1 MKNVIAFLG
10 KVAFSLPF
18 MVFGCFHLIKFN
30 EMAGMVP
37 KYIPGGK
44 IWVIITGVALISAG
58 ISLLI
63 GQWVKLSMIL
73 LAIFLVVMIVTIH
86 IPGLSNTDAQM
97 AQMSMMGMFKDL
109 ALAGGALGFAALSA
123 KK

>member
-10 KVAFSLPF
+10 KVAFGLPF
-18 MVFGCFHLIKFN
+18 LVFGCFHLIKYN

-44 IWVIITGVALISAG
+44 IWVIITGVALILAA

-63 GQWVKLSMIL
+63 NKWVKLSMIL
-73 LAIFLVVMIVTIH
+73 LAVFLLITIFTIH
-86 IPGLSNTDAQM
+86 IPGLSSIDAQV
-97 AQMSMMGMFKDL
+97 AQMSMMGLLKDL
-109 ALAGGALGFAALSA
+109 ALAGGALGFAALST